1 MKRKG
6 VNIMA
11 NKTLENK
18 TTTELLNE
26 LNNLKEDD
34 YASNGR
40 YEQLIGE
47 LRNREPFIQILG
59 EDWDES
65 LPAVWEAIKDI
76 REDIKLLKRHK
87 HDEKSGDVLVRI

>member
-1 MKRKG
+1 
-6 VNIMA
+6 MA

-26 LNNLKEDD
+26 LGGLDYKNNEKSFVSGGE
-34 YASNGR
+34 
-40 YEQLIGE
+40 YEQLIEE
-47 LRNREPFIQILG
+47 LKSREPFIQILD
-59 EDWDES
+59 ENWDTA
-65 LPAVWEAIKDI
+65 LPAVWEAIKEI